1 MVGRKK
7 NDEFDRLNY
16 QLQRFDK
23 KVKAWCPICQ
33 KLLANT
39 SAKRLR
45 SHRNKCKLGGSQTNS
60 HGNIDGD
67 DEAEQKVFSKTPKFQ
82 VINLPAYTNASHSDA
97 DVVEEIEVGKRE
109 IGDSFE
115 VSGSSRKRP
124 AARNLSSDSS
134 SSDSESDSEPS
145 PKRIASLMMSPD
157 QLRKLTKEKKKKKKR
172 RKREDLSVSE
182 VTEITRALADFIFEC
197 NLSFNVVESEVF
209 RTFVKALEEG
219 YVKKIPTRRALS
231 STLLDDAYQ
240 RCIERSACTA
250 ESILFVYS
258 CRNFLTKAKSI
269 MCTLSSV
276 EGGSAFVDTQD
287 FKEDTEAGDKL
298 MEIVCEATVKANTLY
313 GTNIY
318 CLMTDNSREMAQLGE
333 AVNVWHCVCSSHV
346 ANQLADGLLNADFT
360 EKVVECVREFKTPQL
375 EKRIIANG
383 GRKLEL
389 PRDGRCGS
397 TRLTYECL
405 RENLPHMKMIAAE
418 ATWQPPRGRHSN
430 WQRATTLLFDET
442 FVQELEA
449 NVAVLESIGE
459 LLAVCQKRQSSIADS
474 VEAWLTLGEKFPANS
489 PHMAAIFNHHR
500 ELVFN
505 KYALAAFVLHPFH
518 DKDSLPQQYASI
530 AHHFL
535 LEELN
540 ADGLQQ
546 LYDFQHQRGL
556 FRTLYTKGFKQTDGL
571 LFWNLARM
579 DYPVLANMA
588 TRLLR
593 IPASAAKI
601 VTAFG
606 QSGDSQRIPV
616 RNRLTPD
623 KTRKLM
629 HILYAAKLNK
639 GRKKDDEDDEEPE
652 DEAEDN

>member
-45 SHRNKCKLGGSQTNS
+45 SHRNKCKLGGEEQNS
-60 HGNIDGD
+60 PGNIEED
-67 DEAEQKVFSKTPKFQ
+67 DVEQKVFSKTPKFQ
-82 VINLPAYTNASHSDA
+82 VINLPAFTNATQSDA
-97 DVVEEIEVGKRE
+97 DIVEDDNRA
-109 IGDSFE
+109 DDT
-115 VSGSSRKRP
+115 VSGSRKRHMPP
-124 AARNLSSDSS
+124 ARKASSSDSS
-134 SSDSESDSEPS
+134 SSSSSDSDASPQRLSSLLS
-145 PKRIASLMMSPD
+145 PK
-157 QLRKLTKEKKKKKKR
+157 QLRKMSKKVKKKKR
-172 RKREDLSVSE
+172 RRSDLTGIE
-182 VTEITRALADFIFEC
+182 VTEITRSLADFIFEC
-197 NLSFNVVESEVF
+197 NLSFNVVESEAF
-209 RTFVKALEEG
+209 RTFVRALEPG
-219 YVKKIPTRRALS
+219 YEKKIPTRRALS
-231 STLLDDAYQ
+231 STLLDDAYN
-240 RCIERSACTA
+240 RCIERSACSS

-276 EGGSAFVDTQD
+276 EGSSAFVDTQD
-287 FKEDTEAGDKL
+287 FKEDTETGDKL
-298 MEIVCEATVKANTLY
+298 MEIVCEATVKANSLY

-318 CLMTDNSREMAQLGE
+318 CLMTDNSREMGQLGE

-346 ANQLADGLLNADFT
+346 ANQLADALLQADFT
-360 EKVVECVREFKTPQL
+360 EKVVEIVREFKTPQL

-383 GRKLEL
+383 GRRLEL
-389 PRDGRCGS
+389 PREGRCGS

-405 RENLPHMKMIAAE
+405 RDDLAHMKMIAAE
-418 ATWQPPRGRHSN
+418 ATWQPARGRHSN
-430 WQRATTLLFDET
+430 WQRATALLFDEA

-449 NVAVLESIGE
+449 NVAVLEAIGE
-459 LLAVCQKRQSSIADS
+459 ALAVVQKRQSSIADS
-474 VEAWLTLGEKFPANS
+474 VDAWLSLGEKFPAQS

-500 ELVFN
+500 DVVFN

-518 DKDSLPQQYASI
+518 DRERLPQQYASM
-530 AHHFL
+530 AHHFM

-546 LYDFQHQRGL
+546 LYDFQHHRGL
-556 FRTLYTKGFKQTDGL
+556 FRVLYSKGLKQTDAL

-639 GRKKDDEDDEEPE
+639 GRAKEDDEDADEE
-652 DEAEDN
+652 DDA